1 MHVERRLL
9 QWGAFF
15 IVFGAVPLAVQL
27 GWLDRSAFN
36 GAGRLWPV
44 LIIVIGLGILLARSR
59 FELLGGLLFTVTL
72 GLILGAGL
80 AGGIGSIGCI
90 GTDQGATAGPVS
102 AGSFGT
108 AAQVDLTM
116 DCGSATVTTV
126 PGSAWSFSATGDG
139 DRRPVVMSTG
149 DSLRISNN
157 RSGLLNFNLGRS
169 TWQLQLPADPSLDL
183 TLEMNAGD
191 AHLDLAGAHL
201 TGLSMTANAGTARVN
216 LAGVAAVGSIDAT
229 VNAGD
234 VLVALPSGPMHGSI
248 TVNAGHLG
256 LCLTAGTSLR
266 IESGGALSGNNYASQ
281 GLVQDGSTWTTAG
294 LGDGSPTIDLS
305 VTANAGNVELNP
317 QGGCE

>member
-36 GAGRLWPV
+36 GAGRLWPI

-72 GLILGAGL
+72 GLILGAVL
-80 AGGIGSIGCI
+80 VGGIGSIGCI
-90 GTDQGATAGPVS
+90 GTDQGATAVPAS
-102 AGSFGT
+102 SGSFGT
-108 AAQVDLTM
+108 GAQVDLTM

-126 PGSAWSFSATGDG
+126 AGSAWSFSGTGDA
-139 DRRPVVMSTG
+139 DRRPVVTSTG

-157 RSGLLNFNLGRS
+157 RSGILSFNLSRS
-169 TWQLQLPADPSLDL
+169 SWQLQLPADPSLDL

-201 TGLSMTANAGTARVN
+201 DGLSMTANAGTARVN
-216 LAGVAAVGSIDAT
+216 LAGAASVGSIDAT

-234 VLVALPSGPMHGSI
+234 VLVALPSAPMHGSI

-256 LCLTAGTSLR
+256 LCLAAGTSLR
-266 IESGGALSGNNYASQ
+266 IDSGGALSGNNYASQ
-281 GLVQDGSTWTTAG
+281 GLVQDGSTWTTPG
-294 LGDGSPTIDLS
+294 LGSGSPVIDLD

>member
-36 GAGRLWPV
+36 GAGRLWPI

-72 GLILGAGL
+72 GLILGAVL

-90 GTDQGATAGPVS
+90 GSGQATSVGPVS
-102 AGSFGT
+102 GGTFGT
-108 AAQVDLTM
+108 AAQVDLTI
-116 DCGSATVTTV
+116 DCGSATMTTIA
-126 PGSAWSFSATGDG
+126 GSAWSFSSSSDP
-139 DRRPVVMSTG
+139 DRRPVVTAST
-149 DSLRISNN
+149 DSLQISNN
-157 RSGLLNFNLGRS
+157 RSGLLNLNLDHS
-169 TWQLQLPADPSLDL
+169 SWQLLLPAAPSLDL
-183 TLEMNAGD
+183 ALEMNAGD

-201 TGLSMTANAGTARVN
+201 DGLSMTANAGTARVN
-216 LAGVAAVGSIDAT
+216 LAGAASVGSIDAT

-234 VLVALPSGPMHGSI
+234 VLVALPSAPMHGSI

-256 LCLTAGTSLR
+256 LCLAAGTSLR
-266 IESGGALSGNNYASQ
+266 IDSGGALSGNNYASQ
-281 GLVQDGSTWTTAG
+281 GLVQDGSTWTTPG
-294 LGDGSPTIDLS
+294 LGEGVPTVDLS

-317 QGGCE
+317 QGGCQ